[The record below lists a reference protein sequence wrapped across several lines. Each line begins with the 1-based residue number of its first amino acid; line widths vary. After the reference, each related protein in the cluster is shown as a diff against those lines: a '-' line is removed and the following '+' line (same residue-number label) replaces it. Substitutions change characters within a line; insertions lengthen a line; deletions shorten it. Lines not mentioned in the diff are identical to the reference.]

1 MDRKIKLFCG
11 QRREP
16 ETFEPLSKAHAAYLR
31 ELVASYP
38 AASIRQERW
47 QILQSLERFPKPETA
62 TVDFLSGLQ
71 DPEIWAAHGDTLSV
85 RFDPRHRRV

>member
-11 QRREP
+11 QRRE
-16 ETFEPLSKAHAAYLR
+16 
-31 ELVASYP
+31 
-38 AASIRQERW
+38 
-47 QILQSLERFPKPETA
+47 PETA

-71 DPEIWAAHGDTLSV
+71 DPEIWAAHGDMLSV